1 MLRGRDAP
9 LFFYIYR
16 YSYVILLN
24 KKRGTNM
31 SKVKLLSY
39 RVLMIIAIVLAC
51 ISIVFNVMDL
61 VR

>member
-1 MLRGRDAP
+1 ML
-9 LFFYIYR
+9 LYFLCLCR

-31 SKVKLLSY
+31 STVKLLGY
-39 RVLMIIAIVLAC
+39 RVLMIIAIVLTC

-61 VR
+61 VI